1 MLDQNNRFLSPREIV
16 SQFGIESN
24 IHVADFGSGAG
35 DFAIAIAELISTR
48 GKVYAIDV
56 LESAHQSLR
65 SRYKIKGITNIE
77 LILANLECESG
88 SNLPKESVDLVMI
101 HNIMFQ
107 VSNKKNLILEAY
119 RVLKA
124 NGKLAMIEW
133 DMTSP
138 IGPPKNLRLPERE
151 IVSLVQN
158 SGFEISHKVDAGKY
172 HYGYVFNKV

>member
-1 MLDQNNRFLSPREIV
+1 MLYQNNRFLSPREIV

-24 IHVADFGSGAG
+24 IKVADFGSGSG
-35 DFAIAIAELISTR
+35 DFAIAIADLISTR

-107 VSNKKNLILEAY
+107 VSNKKNLILEAH
-119 RVLKA
+119 RVIKA
-124 NGKLAMIEW
+124 NGKLALVEW

-151 IVSLVQN
+151 IVSLIQN
-158 SGFEISHKVDAGKY
+158 SGFEISHRVDAGKY
-172 HYGYVFNKV
+172 HYGYIFNKL

>member
-1 MLDQNNRFLSPREIV
+1 MIDPSNRFLSPQEIV
-16 SQFGIESN
+16 KQFGIVANSQ
-24 IHVADFGSGAG
+24 VADFGSGAG
-35 DFAIAIAELISTR
+35 DFAIAIAEIVAPK

-65 SRYKIKGITNIE
+65 SLYKIKGITNIE

-88 SNLPKESVDLVMI
+88 SNLPKESLDLVMI

-107 VSNKKNLILEAY
+107 VNNKKNLIQEAY
-119 RVLKA
+119 RVIKDS
-124 NGKLAMIEW
+124 GKLAMIEW
-133 DMTSP
+133 DMMSP

-151 IVSLVQN
+151 VLSLIQN
-158 SGFEISHKVDAGKY
+158 NGFVIESKIEAGKY